1 MTKQYKNVDLDK
13 YIDYEKFYSRY
24 LSNMKKTGTDKI
36 SAQCPF
42 HDDQHNS
49 FWFRIQ
55 NGCWKCEAGCGN
67 GNAITFLERIEK
79 ISRKEAYKIL
89 LKEAGLLKD
98 DEKKEKLMK
107 YTLDD
112 YSKEKKLPIEFLTK
126 ICEMKQ
132 EDYNKRY
139 VSIYYK
145 DDQGNTAGIRKRY
158 YPSSKK
164 RFAWVQGARVVP
176 YGLWRLSEFNKD
188 YIILVE
194 GESDTQTLWYHGYQ
208 ALGIAGAS
216 NLRCEDFKHLEKF
229 EKVYI
234 WQEPD
239 RGGTTFIERF
249 IRLAGE
255 TGFDKPC
262 FILQSDKFKDVSEI
276 HIHHNSN
283 HERFVEEINSII
295 ENAKPIN
302 IEKQNKNLFGVD
314 FKYNTPQG
322 YYITPEGILK
332 ENVSKKTEEITT
344 IEVTKTPVII
354 SKKLK
359 EIETNLEKV
368 ELVYLTNNLKNSI
381 VIDKGVLVRTREILE
396 LANYG
401 ILVNSNNAK
410 LLVQYLYDFES
421 ANLKELPTLL
431 MSKKL
436 GWYKEMFIPYEP
448 NIIVVQS
455 DALFEGLI
463 PAGTFQAWQQG
474 MKEFRYNEAFRFLM
488 AASFTA
494 PLLRLLNQ
502 RIFLIHLWGD
512 SRSGKTATLKA
523 ALSIWGNPDDL
534 VVTFNATKVGLEK
547 IANFYNDLPI
557 GIDERQVANNQEF
570 IENLVYMLS
579 LGKGKLRGSKGGG
592 LQPLSTWHTVILSTG
607 EEPLSSTTSN
617 EGVFTRTIEINLK
630 PFDNEEQARA
640 CYEVIQS
647 NYGWAGREWI
657 KTIQQN
663 KNIIQKIK
671 TTSQSLF
678 DTILKKYPKILQSH
692 AMALALVGAVDMTTS
707 KLIFGEKH
715 PEPITEIVISAIA
728 EQLQGVEEVDIGQRA
743 YDYILDMINAHIKNF
758 EEEAKE
764 RWGFLQDG
772 VVEFFP
778 SVLEKLLREMNFNP
792 KKVYAAWE
800 EKGLIKVTYE
810 KDCKRY
816 SVLKKKAG
824 KVFRIVEIKLPS
836 QEESKVI

>member
-1 MTKQYKNVDLDK
+1 M
-13 YIDYEKFYSRY
+13 
-24 LSNMKKTGTDKI
+24 
-36 SAQCPF
+36 
-42 HDDQHNS
+42 
-49 FWFRIQ
+49 
-55 NGCWKCEAGCGN
+55 
-67 GNAITFLERIEK
+67 
-79 ISRKEAYKIL
+79 
-89 LKEAGLLKD
+89 
-98 DEKKEKLMK
+98 
-107 YTLDD
+107 
-112 YSKEKKLPIEFLTK
+112 
-126 ICEMKQ
+126 
-132 EDYNKRY
+132 
-139 VSIYYK
+139 
-145 DDQGNTAGIRKRY
+145 
-158 YPSSKK
+158 
-164 RFAWVQGARVVP
+164 
-176 YGLWRLSEFNKD
+176 
-188 YIILVE
+188 
-194 GESDTQTLWYHGYQ
+194 
-208 ALGIAGAS
+208 
-216 NLRCEDFKHLEKF
+216 
-229 EKVYI
+229 
-234 WQEPD
+234 
-239 RGGTTFIERF
+239 
-249 IRLAGE
+249 
-255 TGFDKPC
+255 
-262 FILQSDKFKDVSEI
+262 
-276 HIHHNSN
+276 
-283 HERFVEEINSII
+283 
-295 ENAKPIN
+295 
-302 IEKQNKNLFGVD
+302 
-314 FKYNTPQG
+314 
-322 YYITPEGILK
+322 
-332 ENVSKKTEEITT
+332 
-344 IEVTKTPVII
+344 
-354 SKKLK
+354 
-359 EIETNLEKV
+359 
-368 ELVYLTNNLKNSI
+368 KNSI
-381 VIDKGVLVRTREILE
+381 VIDKGVIVSTREILE

-678 DTILKKYPKILQSH
+678 DTILKNNPKI
-692 AMALALVGAVDMTTS
+692 TS
-707 KLIFGEKH
+707 KSRNGF
-715 PEPITEIVISAIA
+715 S
-728 EQLQGVEEVDIGQRA
+728 IG
-743 YDYILDMINAHIKNF
+743 
-758 EEEAKE
+758 
-764 RWGFLQDG
+764 GC
-772 VVEFFP
+772 
-778 SVLEKLLREMNFNP
+778 S
-792 KKVYAAWE
+792 
-800 EKGLIKVTYE
+800 
-810 KDCKRY
+810 
-816 SVLKKKAG
+816 
-824 KVFRIVEIKLPS
+824 
-836 QEESKVI
+836 

>member
-1 MTKQYKNVDLDK
+1 MTKQYKNIDLDK
-13 YIDYEKFYSRY
+13 HIDYERFYSRY
-24 LSNMKKTGTDKI
+24 LKNMKKTGTDKI

-55 NGCWKCEAGCGN
+55 NGCWKCEAGCGS
-67 GNAITFLERIEK
+67 GNAIMFLEKIEK
-79 ISRKEAYKIL
+79 ISGKEAYKKL

-112 YSKEKKLPIEFLTK
+112 YSKEKKIPLEFLSQ
-126 ICEMKQ
+126 ICNMKQ
-132 EDYNKRY
+132 EDKNKRY
-139 VSIYYK
+139 ISIYYR
-145 DDQGNTAGIRKRY
+145 DEQSNIVSVRKRFH
-158 YPSSKK
+158 PKSKK
-164 RFAWVQGARVVP
+164 RFAWVTGAKIVP

-255 TGFDKPC
+255 TGFEKPC

-276 HIHHNSN
+276 HIHHNGN
-283 HERFVEEINSII
+283 HEKFVEEINSII
-295 ENAKPIN
+295 ENAKPID

-332 ENVSKKTEEITT
+332 DGKNGQQ
-344 IEVTKTPVII
+344 IEVTRTPIFI
-354 SKKLK
+354 AKKLK
-359 EIETNLEKV
+359 DIENLQEKV
-368 ELVYLTNNLKNSI
+368 ELVFISNNQKHTLVVEKSQLASTKEI
-381 VIDKGVLVRTREILE
+381 VGLSNFGV
-396 LANYG
+396 
-401 ILVNSNNAK
+401 LVNSNNAK
-410 LLVQYLYDFES
+410 LLVQYLYDYEAVNS
-421 ANLKELPTLL
+421 SLIPLQYMTN
-431 MSKKL
+431 KL
-436 GWYKEMFIPYEP
+436 GWYKDKFIPFED
-448 NIIVVQS
+448 NIVV
-455 DALFEGLI
+455 LFNGGIFEGLNT
-463 PAGTFQAWQQG
+463 AGTFQEWQQG
-474 MKEFRYNEAFRFLM
+474 IQQFRFNEAFRFIM

-494 PLLRLLNQ
+494 PLLNLLNQ

-657 KTIQQN
+657 KAIQQEKELLQQI
-663 KNIIQKIK
+663 KNTSRMFFDELIK
-671 TTSQSLF
+671 H
-678 DTILKKYPKILQSH
+678 YPQILQSH
-692 AMALALVGAVDMTTS
+692 AQALALVGAVDIKIS
-707 KLIFGEKH
+707 ELIFKEKQ
-715 PEPITEIVISAIA
+715 PEDITMVTLEAVA
-728 EQLQGVEEVDIGQRA
+728 EQLQGTEEVDIGQRA

-800 EKGLIKVTYE
+800 EKGLIKVTFE
-810 KDCKRY
+810 KDAKRY
-816 SVLKKKAG
+816 SCLKWLNGKPVRVVKLKMLQETETKATM
-824 KVFRIVEIKLPS
+824 
-836 QEESKVI
+836 